1 MTTDFNPAAPLG
13 YLAEDGQLYAAPLE
27 AEEWERQQ
35 VAEHEAETESVGARR
50 SWPTLDPKAFQ
61 GLAGDIPRAL
71 DPATEA
77 DPAAVLAQALAVFG
91 WLVGNTGTAG
101 HLLIANE
108 KHGPR
113 VWPVIVG
120 DTSSGAKG
128 TSWAAAWRPF
138 RRYLEGDTSTP
149 VHSNGLSS
157 GEGLIEA
164 VRDDIGDPEDER
176 NWWPGVDDKRLL
188 VRETELASVFHRMG
202 REGNTLG
209 PLLRQA
215 WDGGDLRTLTRKPIC
230 ATDPHIV
237 LVGHV
242 SPGELATVVKSQDVN
257 GGTLNRFLFIASRR
271 SKRLPY
277 GGNAPQEV
285 VDDLAV
291 RIGRALHSAAGA
303 ERVNLSEDCRKAWAQ
318 MYMRLTADRPDT
330 VLTKATGR
338 RAPHVLRLALIYA
351 LMDECRT
358 IDVRH
363 LEAAAALEQYSVDTA
378 AYLFSASQ
386 ATARQQEVSD
396 LAKFI
401 EDGGI
406 DGRTRTEISR
416 EHFRGNRK
424 ADEIKLMLRELVESG
439 HVRETKV
446 DRKTVYRHTNSTNRG
461 KTTNLR
467 IVGHNA

>member
-1 MTTDFNPAAPLG
+1 MTHWTEGPDFDPANPFSADLG
-13 YLAEDGQLYAAPLE
+13 PDPAEP
-27 AEEWERQQ
+27 WERQQ

-50 SWPTLDPKAFQ
+50 TWPTLDPKAFQ
-61 GLAGDIPRAL
+61 GLAGDIPRVL
-71 DPATEA
+71 DETTEA
-77 DPAAVLAQALAVFG
+77 DPAAVLAQALAIFG
-91 WLVGNTGTAG
+91 WLVGNTGNAG

-108 KHGPR
+108 QHGPR

-138 RRYLEGDTSTP
+138 RKLLEGDTSTP

-164 VRDDIGDPEDER
+164 VRDEIGDPADEKG
-176 NWWPGVDDKRLL
+176 WFPGVDDKRLL
-188 VRETELASVFHRMG
+188 VRETELASVFHRMN

-215 WDGGDLRTLTRKPIC
+215 WDGGDLRTLTRKPIS

-237 LVGHV
+237 LVGHI
-242 SPGELATVVKSQDVN
+242 SPGELAAVVRAQDVN

-277 GGNAPQEV
+277 GGNAPPEV
-285 VDDLAV
+285 VEDLAI
-291 RIGRALHSAAGA
+291 RIGRALLAASTAG
-303 ERVNLSEDCRKAWAQ
+303 RVNLSEDGSRVWAG
-318 MYMRLTADRPDT
+318 MYSRLTADRPDS

-338 RAPHVLRLALIYA
+338 RAPHVLRLALLYA

-378 AYLFSASQ
+378 AYVFSASQ
-386 ATARQQEVSD
+386 ATARQQSMAE

-424 ADEIKLMLRELVESG
+424 ASEITLMLRELVESG
-439 HVRETKV
+439 HVRETTEG
-446 DRKTVYRHTNSTNRG
+446 RKTVYRHTNCASNR
-461 KTTNLR
+461 KATNLR
-467 IVGHNA
+467 IVDRSA